1 MPQLLGLIREAMKGL
16 EMEAVAAFLTHN
28 PQMTDNFT

>member
-1 MPQLLGLIREAMKGL
+1 MPQLLGLIREALKWL

-28 PQMTDNFT
+28 LQMTDNFT